1 MKNWVVILFIG
12 LFPAY
17 VFSQNWFV
25 GGSLDVSFQNN
36 RHWPQD
42 EYFNNNIPTSTII
55 DFSPTIGISL
65 DKFDFGMSTKFGF
78 EYYTTNTAGAEYTGP
93 IVLKFGGGLFT
104 RHNFAT
110 FGNFSILGRLGVDY
124 LYQNRMDGHILD
136 SHRVDVKLSPVF
148 QYKLF
153 DHLLLYS
160 NLGIDGIYY
169 TFVYLPNYADSINRF
184 GISIPSFFSLSNLS
198 LGFYF
203 VF

>member
-1 MKNWVVILFIG
+1 MKNWVVILFFC

-17 VFSQNWFV
+17 VFSQTWFA
-25 GGSLDVSFQNN
+25 GGSLGVSIQSNK
-36 RHWPQD
+36 HWPQD
-42 EYFNNNIPTSTII
+42 EFFNDNIPTRTLI
-55 DFSPTIGISL
+55 DFSPTIGISV
-65 DKFDFGMSTKFGF
+65 DKFDFGMNTKFGF
-78 EYYTTNTAGAEYTGP
+78 GHYTTYIGGAEQTGP

-104 RHNFAT
+104 RYNFFT

-136 SHRVDVKLSPVF
+136 SHKIDVKLSPVF

-160 NLGIDGIYY
+160 NLGINGIYY
-169 TFVYLPNYADSINRF
+169 TFVYLPNYTDSINHF
-184 GISIPSFFSLSNLS
+184 GIGIPSLLSLSDLS
-198 LGFYF
+198 FGFYI